1 LRDLSEAQATT
12 KAQYECLPVVAH
24 SGKMERRKIELEEKM
39 ARLETAVA
47 TFSKP
52 TVYVAM

>member
-1 LRDLSEAQATT
+1 MSEAQATT